1 MDFLMSIDR
10 ALLLAINDMH
20 TAYMDNFMM
29 LFSGRWVWI
38 PMYAAIFAA
47 VLWRYGWRRGI
58 LLSLAVGLAVAI
70 SDQTCASL
78 LRPMAERLRP
88 ANLENPLSS
97 MVHIVDGYRGG
108 RYGFPSCHAANTFV
122 LAAAVAILLR
132 RRGVVAFVYAWALM
146 TCYSRIYLGVHYP
159 GDIIVGGD
167 CGYGFGAIVCA
178 RRPALHACHGR
189 ARHSGAVAKPNALAP
204 CRGRWFGRHYGF
216 GCGCRLLVCLLT
228 VFVNSRRQPF
238 LPPRHKYKISKGPT
252 P

>member
-1 MDFLMSIDR
+1 MMDFLISIDR

-70 SDQTCASL
+70 ADQTCASL

-122 LAAAVAILLR
+122 LAAAVAIQLR
-132 RRGVVAFVYAWALM
+132 RRGVVAFVYAWALV

-159 GDIIVGGD
+159 GDILV
-167 CGYGFGAIVCA
+167 GAIVGTA
-178 RRPALHACHGR
+178 AALLC
-189 ARHSGAVAKPNALAP
+189 VLVV
-204 CRGRWFGRHYGF
+204 RHYTRSLTAPDLPEKWRCLTPSRIVVGA
-216 GCGCRLLVCLLT
+216 GTTTIVTLALVAA
-228 VFVNSRRQPF
+228 F
-238 LPPRHKYKISKGPT
+238 LNE
-252 P
+252 

>member
-1 MDFLMSIDR
+1 MLEFLIDIDR
-10 ALLLAINDMH
+10 SLMLALNGMH
-20 TAYMDNFMM
+20 SEYMDNFMM

-70 SDQTCASL
+70 ADQTCASL

-122 LAAAVAILLR
+122 LAAAVAIQLR
-132 RRGVVAFVYAWALM
+132 RRGVVAFVYAWALV

-159 GDIIVGGD
+159 GDILV
-167 CGYGFGAIVCA
+167 GAIVGTA
-178 RRPALHACHGR
+178 AALLCVLVV
-189 ARHSGAVAKPNALAP
+189 RHYTRTMQTPEIPERWHELTPSRLVVGTGLAVILALAL
-204 CRGRWFGRHYGF
+204 FAAF
-216 GCGCRLLVCLLT
+216 
-228 VFVNSRRQPF
+228 
-238 LPPRHKYKISKGPT
+238 
-252 P
+252 

>member
-1 MDFLMSIDR
+1 MMDFLISIDR
-10 ALLLAINDMH
+10 TLLFAINDMH

-70 SDQTCASL
+70 ADQTCASL

-132 RRGVVAFVYAWALM
+132 RCGVVAFVYAWALM

-159 GDIIVGGD
+159 GDIIVG
-167 CGYGFGAIVCA
+167 AIVGTGS
-178 RRPALHACHGR
+178 ALLCVLVVRHYTR
-189 ARHSGAVAKPNALAP
+189 AMVGPDIPERWRSLTPSRLVVGVGLAVIMALA
-204 CRGRWFGRHYGF
+204 
-216 GCGCRLLVCLLT
+216 VVA
-228 VFVNSRRQPF
+228 VFLCAS
-238 LPPRHKYKISKGPT
+238 
-252 P
+252 